1 MKFAK
6 MHGLDNDYVYVD
18 CFTERISDPAGLARL
33 FSDRHKGIGS
43 DGLILIGPSGKADF
57 RMQIYNADGSVA
69 EMCGNGIRCLGKYVY
84 ERGMTDKTELTV
96 ETLAGIRRLR
106 LTVEDKTV
114 TEVEADMGI
123 PILKADKIPI
133 VSEHSMV
140 VDEPIVVDGVMLRM
154 TGVSLGN
161 PHAVIYVQSVRTA
174 DIGWLGPRLEHHGR
188 FPRRINVEFTE
199 IIDRH
204 TISVRVWERGAKET
218 LSCGTGA
225 CAAVVAS
232 VLNDLTERRVRV
244 KLTGGDLTVEWREA
258 DNTVYMTGPAAAV
271 FDGVI
276 NIPSAG

>member
-6 MHGLDNDYVYVD
+6 MHGLGNDYVYVD

-140 VDEPIVVDGVMLRM
+140 VD
-154 TGVSLGN
+154 
-161 PHAVIYVQSVRTA
+161 
-174 DIGWLGPRLEHHGR
+174 
-188 FPRRINVEFTE
+188 
-199 IIDRH
+199 
-204 TISVRVWERGAKET
+204 
-218 LSCGTGA
+218 
-225 CAAVVAS
+225 
-232 VLNDLTERRVRV
+232 
-244 KLTGGDLTVEWREA
+244 
-258 DNTVYMTGPAAAV
+258 
-271 FDGVI
+271 
-276 NIPSAG
+276 